1 MKKVHLKTILLGLS
15 SFAIIPSIF
24 SAVISNHSSVTE
36 NSKQLKTISSDDDQL
51 TYVNN
56 LIQLHNLA
64 EDWLCTNS
72 INMTEINPHYDAAT
86 WLTYEYIKEF
96 YDRYQNAQWYLTD
109 GSLINRTDCSE
120 VGISNICT
128 QPGGYPFKQML
139 ASQYPD
145 LDSYWRSFSVG
156 ASLPTDPWGTKV
168 PHMAAAFNSKLF
180 TTTSGNVSGV
190 KIIHGISV
198 PTPISYL
205 MGEAMS
211 EADFNSLASWA
222 GDIQKIPLQFFQ
234 SGSDWNG
241 HDGSLSEDAYYNE
254 TYVGL
259 TTGTYPTLQTSCGS
273 SIVTWRSDADADN
286 LSTLLYDVHGESGF
300 DDVINSYYLGENAL
314 VNDRFTTFLKI
325 DNINLDT
332 ITRFVNY
339 IYTTPS
345 TLPFC
350 WMMYMSYNGTF
361 WTDNA
366 VNGISKA
373 FNDFFLQ
380 LV

>member
-1 MKKVHLKTILLGLS
+1 
-15 SFAIIPSIF
+15 
-24 SAVISNHSSVTE
+24 
-36 NSKQLKTISSDDDQL
+36 
-51 TYVNN
+51 
-56 LIQLHNLA
+56 
-64 EDWLCTNS
+64 
-72 INMTEINPHYDAAT
+72 
-86 WLTYEYIKEF
+86 
-96 YDRYQNAQWYLTD
+96 
-109 GSLINRTDCSE
+109 
-120 VGISNICT
+120 
-128 QPGGYPFKQML
+128 
-139 ASQYPD
+139 
-145 LDSYWRSFSVG
+145 
-156 ASLPTDPWGTKV
+156 
-168 PHMAAAFNSKLF
+168 
-180 TTTSGNVSGV
+180 
-190 KIIHGISV
+190 
-198 PTPISYL
+198 